1 MQEKS
6 SKTRRSVS
14 NNKIWQAHINAW
26 RKSGLSQ
33 AEYCRRNNISYHALR
48 YWQKKCEQLSSSEIT
63 FVPVPFTGTVQNDV
77 GRNSISGLKVEFGNR
92 FKIHVADDFSSATLT
107 RLISTLEGC

>member
-1 MQEKS
+1 MQERS
-6 SKTRRSVS
+6 TTRKRSVR
-14 NNKIWQAHINAW
+14 NNKIWQAHLNGW
-26 RKSGLSQ
+26 RKSGLNR

-48 YWQKKCEQLSSSEIT
+48 YWQKKCERPSSSEIT

-77 GRNSISGLKVEFGNR
+77 GRKRISELKVEFGNR
-92 FKIHVADDFSSATLT
+92 FKIDVADDFSSATLT